1 MHKNK
6 SFVYFRIVDEPIYRI
21 LSILSVFILF
31 LWMIITLLHGHHYQV
46 FDPNWGMLLPP
57 LICLFVLGGFSENL
71 EFDGDGN
78 CFYYAKRFY
87 IKKPVEVVE
96 DVSVKVDKKYGRLQV
111 CSNGQVTDTTMIYKL
126 ERALEIAEPTD
137 EWVKGSSNVVSIGAN
152 AESGR

>member
-6 SFVYFRIVDEPIYRI
+6 AFVYFRIVDEPIYRI

-46 FDPNWGMLLPP
+46 FDPNWGLLLPP

-71 EFDGDGN
+71 EFDRKGN

-87 IKKPVEVVE
+87 IRKPVVVVNEVL
-96 DVSVKVDKKYGRLQV
+96 VKADKKYGKLQV
-111 CSNGQVTDTTMIYKL
+111 NSNGKVTDTTMIYKL
-126 ERALEIAEPTD
+126 ERALEIAERKE
-137 EWVKGSSNVVSIGAN
+137 EWVKISPNVVSIGVN
-152 AESGR
+152 AESER